1 MNNDGVLSKEEL
13 TKGFTQLYGSEER
26 ATMEVENI
34 LEKVDLNQN
43 GSIDYSGKLIRYHE
57 CYQNS

>member
-43 GSIDYSGKLIRYHE
+43 GSIDYSGKLI
-57 CYQNS
+57 